1 MRKEAERTRSSIAK
15 LDRMSTEGIKAE
27 DRKKYGKSSPTM
39 SQKEPV
45 EKKMKKMKHR

>member
-1 MRKEAERTRSSIAK
+1 
-15 LDRMSTEGIKAE
+15 MSTDGIKAE
-27 DRKKYGKSSPTM
+27 DEKRKDGKSSPTM